1 MATLNFSDD
10 ELRCKCGCGKLN
22 PNPLFPKFMDKVQR
36 LRTLYGKPLE
46 VSSAYR
52 CLDHPVELKKKK
64 AGMHSIAAID
74 LRVDKEDAYAVLE
87 LAFKLGF
94 KGIGVQQKGSPNERF
109 IHIDDRADVALW
121 SY

>member
-1 MATLNFSDD
+1 MGTLNFSDD

-22 PNPLFPKFMDKVQR
+22 PNPHFSKFMDKVQR
-36 LRTLYGKPLE
+36 LRSLYGKPLG

-52 CLDHPVELKKKK
+52 CLDHPVEIRKKR

-74 LRVDKEDAYAVLE
+74 LKVTSTDAYE
-87 LAFKLGF
+87 LLSLALKLGF
-94 KGIGVQQKGSPNERF
+94 TGIGINQKGSHSERF
-109 IHIDDRADVALW
+109 LHLDEREIPTIW